1 MRPPALTTTAR
12 CSGLRALAAAEVDD
26 AQLLRTF
33 VARVVLGGPDDDDG
47 LRVAFTFDDS
57 AGLGD
62 NPSLPGAIGPG
73 GEVFDRMN
81 ASSTNNL
88 KGRLTAGLFVRSFFL
103 IGK

>member
-1 MRPPALTTTAR
+1 M
-12 CSGLRALAAAEVDD
+12 AAAEVDD

-81 ASSTNNL
+81 ASSTNCSV
-88 KGRLTAGLFVRSFFL
+88 GEHIRVSVVRRAFVLLVR
-103 IGK
+103 